1 MMIAQVLEAVMLI
14 CFGLSWPINAYKNYK
29 AGTAAGTSWQ
39 FILLITAG
47 YIAGIVAKFAGDA
60 INWVLAVYF
69 LNLFCLAINW
79 GVYFRNRKLDK
90 ARLAAE
96 SAKKELGSS
105 VGSLLIAT
113 DGSRASLN
121 AISFAAHAIDLQKV
135 HSIEVLSVAETA
147 ADTSIAKAKQANE
160 HAAELL
166 SEMGS
171 ECKQTVRT
179 GEAAAAIVGEANEQG
194 ANLVVMG
201 SRGLSGIR
209 ELLLG
214 SVSKAVTEN
223 VSCPVLV
230 VK

>member
-14 CFGLSWPINAYKNYK
+14 CFGLSWPLNAYKNYK

-47 YIAGIVAKFAGDA
+47 YVAGIVAKFAGDT

-69 LNLFCLAINW
+69 LNLFCIAINW

-90 ARLAAE
+90 ARLATAQAT
-96 SAKKELGSS
+96 SELPSS
-105 VGSLLIAT
+105 IGSLLIAT
-113 DGSRASLN
+113 DGSKASFD
-121 AISFAAHAIDLQKV
+121 AIGFAAHAIDLKNVQSIKV
-135 HSIEVLSVAETA
+135 VSVAETTTP
-147 ADTSIAKAKQANE
+147 TSTDKANQATD
-160 HAAELL
+160 HAAQLL
-166 SEMGS
+166 ASYGA
-171 ECKQTVRT
+171 ECTQKVCE
-179 GEAAAAIVGEANEQG
+179 GEAAASIVAEAAKSQ

-201 SRGLSGIR
+201 SRGLSG
-209 ELLLG
+209 LKGMLLG

>member
-1 MMIAQVLEAVMLI
+1 MMIAQVLEAAMLI

-47 YIAGIVAKFAGDA
+47 YVAGIIAKFAGDA

-121 AISFAAHAIDLQKV
+121 AISYAAHAIDLQKV

-147 ADTSIAKAKQANE
+147 ADTSIAKAEQANE

-166 SEMGS
+166 SGLGA

-201 SRGLSGIR
+201 SRGLSGLKG
-209 ELLLG
+209 LLLG

>member
-1 MMIAQVLEAVMLI
+1 MIIAQVLEAAMLI
-14 CFGLSWPINAYKNYK
+14 CFGLSWPINAYKNYQ

-47 YIAGIVAKFAGDA
+47 YVAGIIAKFAADA
-60 INWVLAVYF
+60 VNWVLAVYF

-79 GVYFRNRKLDK
+79 GVYFRNRNLDK
-90 ARLAAE
+90 ARLAAA
-96 SAKKELGSS
+96 SAEKELVSS

-113 DGSRASLN
+113 DGSRASLD
-121 AISFAAHAIDLQKV
+121 AIGFAAHAIDLKKV
-135 HSIEVLSVAETA
+135 HSVEILSVAESTTEA
-147 ADTSIAKAKQANE
+147 SIDRAKSANE
-160 HAAELL
+160 SAAKLL
-166 SEMGS
+166 DTLGVT
-171 ECKQTVRT
+171 CTQKVLT
-179 GEAAAAIVGEANEQG
+179 GEAAQAIVRETHYCK

-201 SRGLSGIR
+201 SRGLSGLK

-214 SVSKAVTEN
+214 SVSKAVTDN

>member
-1 MMIAQVLEAVMLI
+1 MMIAQVLEAAMLI

-47 YIAGIVAKFAGDA
+47 YVAGIIAKFAGDA

-79 GVYFRNRKLDK
+79 GVYFRNRKLDSRRI
-90 ARLAAE
+90 AAAE
-96 SAKKELGSS
+96 AKKQLSSS
-105 VGSLLIAT
+105 VGKLLIAT
-113 DGSRASLN
+113 DGSKASLD
-121 AISFAAHAIDLQKV
+121 AVEFAAHAIDLGKV
-135 HSIEVLSVAETA
+135 RSIEVLSVAGSTTEA
-147 ADTSIAKAKQANE
+147 SLDKARSANQ
-160 HAAELL
+160 HASELL
-166 SEMGS
+166 AGLGL

-179 GEAAAAIVGEANEQG
+179 GEAAAAIVGEANEQQ

-201 SRGLSGIR
+201 SRGLSGIK

-214 SVSKAVTEN
+214 SVSKAVTDN